1 MWKSIKNEKRKRK
14 FKQNKKAKTHQENL
28 IIMNLKMRKRNYKKN
43 KKSMYVD
50 SFVDDIIQIKKTM
63 KT

>member
-1 MWKSIKNEKRKRK
+1 MEINYKWKTKRK

-50 SFVDDIIQIKKTM
+50 FFVDDVIKITKTM